1 MSITTEIEQVYD
13 DTATYFVVNHNRLYC
28 HGTLYF
34 VVCTQRL
41 STEIELGTL
50 DTATYFVE

>member
-1 MSITTEIEQVYD
+1 MSLTTEIEQVND

-28 HGTLYF
+28 HSTLYL
-34 VVCTQRL
+34 VVLTQRL